1 MAMFDFLKKFSL
13 SDELPKQALSNQ
25 VAVDFTDGAL
35 SIDSPV
41 NGFVMNFDW
50 AANSQAELINK
61 YREVANYNEVDYAVQ
76 DIINEMVSFSEDDA
90 PVTLDLDDVELS
102 ENIKE
107 KIHASFEKI
116 SDMMAL
122 KDTIH
127 QRAYN
132 FYVDGRLAYQKVVD
146 SNNVKRGV
154 INVVELNPAFVT
166 KVRNIQYNSTLKTID
181 GVEEYYLYD
190 EKADERETSKN
201 QGGINTKKYKEAL
214 QLTAESVTYVTSGL
228 TDPKT
233 GYAISWLHKAIKPAN
248 QLRMMEN
255 ALVIYRISRAPE
267 RRVFY
272 IDVGNLPK
280 SKAEQY
286 LNNLKNSFRNRM
298 TYDPE
303 AGNFKDQRHLT
314 TMQEDYWLPRT
325 SSGKGTEVSTL
336 PGGQS
341 LGEIDD
347 ILYFLKRLYK
357 ALNVPT
363 SRLDNDSQ
371 MSFGS
376 QDTQINR
383 DELKFS
389 KFVSKVRKRFNMMLR
404 DIVRTDLILTKII
417 TDADWPAIEQNMKFV
432 YAQDM
437 YLEERKYFEMQRD
450 RLELAGEMAPY
461 IGRFYSNHYVRTQ
474 ILRQTDEEMVIE
486 DKAIKD
492 EKNIEQY
499 KPVIDLNGMP
509 IEPLQPP
516 ETPQP
521 E

>member
-1 MAMFDFLKKFSL
+1 MSMFDFLKKFAVT
-13 SDELPKQALSNQ
+13 DEVPQQALSNQ
-25 VAVDFTDGAL
+25 IAVDFNDGAL
-35 SIDSPV
+35 AIDSPV

-50 AANSQAELINK
+50 AANSQAELLSK

-76 DIINEMVSFSEDDA
+76 DIINEMVSFGEDDE
-90 PVTLDLDDVELS
+90 PVELDLNDVELS
-102 ENIKE
+102 DAIKD

-116 SDMMAL
+116 ANIMSL

-146 SNNVKRGV
+146 SKNIKRGI
-154 INVVELNPAFVT
+154 INIVELNPAFVT
-166 KVRNIQYNSTLKTID
+166 KVRNIQYNTELKTID
-181 GVEEYYLYD
+181 GVEEYFLYD
-190 EKADERETSKN
+190 EKHDDRETSKS
-201 QGGINTKKYKEAL
+201 QAGVNTKQFKAAL
-214 QLTAESVTYVTSGL
+214 QLTGESVTYVTSGL

-404 DIVRTDLILTKII
+404 DILRTDLVLTKVI
-417 TDADWPAIEQNMKFV
+417 TEADWAAIDHNMKFV

-450 RLELAGEMAPY
+450 RLELAGEMLPY
-461 IGRFYSNHYVRTQ
+461 IGKYYSHEYVRTQ
-474 ILRQTDEEMVIE
+474 ILRQTDDEIAEM
-486 DKAIKD
+486 DKAIKK
-492 EKNIEQY
+492 EKSVAQY
-499 KPVIDLNGMP
+499 KIVLDADGMP
-509 IEPLQPP
+509 IEPDLPP
-516 ETPQP
+516 AAPTV
-521 E
+521 

>member
-1 MAMFDFLKKFSL
+1 MRMFDFLRKQKL
-13 SDELPKQALSNQ
+13 SDELPQQTLSNQ
-25 VAVDFTDGAL
+25 VAVDFSDGAL
-35 SIDSPV
+35 TVESPV
-41 NGFVMNFDW
+41 NGFLMNFDW
-50 AANSQAELINK
+50 AANSQAELLHK
-61 YREVANYNEVDYAVQ
+61 YRETANFNEVDYAVQ
-76 DIINEMVSFSEDDA
+76 DIINEMVTFGEDED
-90 PVTLDLDDVELS
+90 PVELDLSEVELS

-107 KIHASFEKI
+107 KIHASYEKI
-116 SDMMAL
+116 ATLMNL
-122 KDTIH
+122 RDTIH

-146 SNNVKRGV
+146 SKNIKRGI

-166 KVRNIQYNSTLKTID
+166 KVRNIQYNQELKTID

-190 EKADERETSKN
+190 EKADERETSKSQSGTN
-201 QGGINTKKYKEAL
+201 NRQYKEAL
-214 QLTAESVTYVTSGL
+214 QLSAESLTYVTSGL

-389 KFVSKVRKRFNMMLR
+389 KFVSKVRKRFNMMFR
-404 DIVRTDLILTKII
+404 DILRTDLILTKII
-417 TDADWPAIEQNMKFV
+417 TDAEWPAIEAKMKFV

-450 RLELAGEMAPY
+450 RIELAGEMTPY
-461 IGRFYSNHYVRTQ
+461 IGRFYSNAYIRTN
-474 ILRQTDEEMVIE
+474 ILRQTDEEIAE
-486 DKAIKD
+486 NDKAIKA
-492 EKNIEQY
+492 EKSVPQF
-499 KPVIDLNGMP
+499 
-509 IEPLQPP
+509 
-516 ETPQP
+516 QP
-521 E
+521 EVDADGNPIPPFQ

>member
-13 SDELPKQALSNQ
+13 TDEVPQKALSNQ
-25 VAVDFTDGAL
+25 IAVDFNDGAL
-35 SIDSPV
+35 AVESPV
-41 NGFVMNFDW
+41 NGFLMNFDW
-50 AANSQAELINK
+50 AANSQAELLNK

-76 DIINEMVSFSEDDA
+76 DIINEMVSFGEDDE
-90 PVTLDLDDVELS
+90 PVELDLSEVELS
-102 ENIKE
+102 DAIKE

-116 SDMMAL
+116 SDLLAL

-146 SNNVKRGV
+146 SKNTKRGV

-166 KVRNIQYNSTLKTID
+166 KVRNIQYNPGDRTID

-190 EKADERETSKN
+190 EKHDERDTSKN
-201 QGGINTKKYKEAL
+201 QSGINTKQYKEAM

-404 DIVRTDLILTKII
+404 DIIRTDLILTKVI
-417 TDADWPAIEQNMKFV
+417 TEADWHDIEQNMKFV

-437 YLEERKYFEMQRD
+437 YLEERKAFEMQRD
-450 RLELAGEMAPY
+450 RLELAGEMLPY
-461 IGRFYSNHYVRTQ
+461 IGKYYSHEYLRTQ
-474 ILRQTDEEMVIE
+474 ILRQTDEEIDVM
-486 DKAIKD
+486 DKAIKK
-492 EKNIEQY
+492 EKSVAQY
-499 KPVIDLNGMP
+499 KVVLDADGMEILP
-509 IEPLQPP
+509 DEPAPP
-516 ETPQP
+516 TNF
-521 E
+521 

>member
-1 MAMFDFLKKFSL
+1 MASMFDFLKKKNL
-13 SDELPKQALSNQ
+13 SDEVPKQALSNQ

-35 SIDSPV
+35 TIDNPV
-41 NGFVMNFDW
+41 NGFAMNFDW
-50 AANSQAELINK
+50 VANSQVELLNK
-61 YREVANYNEVDYAVQ
+61 YREIANFNEVDYAVQ
-76 DIINEMVSFSEDDA
+76 DIINEMVSFGEDDA
-90 PVTLDLDDVELS
+90 PVVLDLSDVELS
-102 ENIKE
+102 DAIKE
-107 KIHASFEKI
+107 KVMASFEKI
-116 SDMMAL
+116 CDILAL
-122 KDTIH
+122 TDTIH
-127 QRAYN
+127 SRAYN

-146 SNNVKRGV
+146 GKNLKRGV

-166 KVRNIQYNSTLKTID
+166 KVRNIQYNSTTKTID
-181 GVEEYYLYD
+181 GVEEHFIYD
-190 EKADERETSKN
+190 EKSDQRETSK
-201 QGGINTKKYKEAL
+201 GSSGVNTNKQYREAL
-214 QLTAESVTYVTSGL
+214 VLAKESLTYVTSGL

-286 LNNLKNSFRNRM
+286 LSNLKNSFKNRM
-298 TYDPE
+298 SYDPE
-303 AGNFKDQRHLT
+303 SGNFKDQRHLT

-404 DIVRTDLILTKII
+404 DILRTDLILTGII
-417 TDADWPAIEQNMKFV
+417 TDKDWPAIEQKLKFV

-450 RLELAGEMAPY
+450 RISLADDMIPY
-461 IGRFYSNHYVRTQ
+461 VGKYYSNDYLRRN
-474 ILRQTDEEMVIE
+474 ILRQTDEEIAE
-486 DKAIKD
+486 NDKLIKA
-492 EKNIEQY
+492 EVSMPQY
-499 KPVIDLNGMP
+499 
-509 IEPLQPP
+509 QPP
-516 ETPQP
+516 VDETDNPIQ
-521 E
+521 